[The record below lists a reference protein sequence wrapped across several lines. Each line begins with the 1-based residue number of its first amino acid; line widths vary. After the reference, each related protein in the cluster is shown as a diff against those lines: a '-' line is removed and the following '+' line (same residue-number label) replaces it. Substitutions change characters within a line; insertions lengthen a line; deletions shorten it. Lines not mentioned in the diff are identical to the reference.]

1 MKIKQFDVV
10 ELKDKNK
17 ATILEKYKGQKYYA
31 EIVNN
36 KGKTID
42 KRQIELKQIN
52 KIIYKKDFE
61 R

>member
-10 ELKDKNK
+10 ELKDSNK
-17 ATILEKYKGQKYYA
+17 ATILEIYKGKKYYA

-42 KRQIELKQIN
+42 IKEITLKEIN
-52 KIIYKKDFE
+52 KIVYRK
-61 R
+61 

>member
-10 ELKDKNK
+10 ELKDSNI
-17 ATILEKYKGQKYYA
+17 ATILEIYKGKKYYA

-42 KRQIELKQIN
+42 IKEITLKEIN
-52 KIIYKKDFE
+52 KIVYI

>member
-10 ELKDKNK
+10 ELKDSNK
-17 ATILEKYKGQKYYA
+17 ATILEIYKGKKYYA

-42 KRQIELKQIN
+42 IKEITLKEIN
-52 KIIYKKDFE
+52 KIVY
-61 R
+61 RR